1 MGLTQP
7 VWRLQQCTIMVQESM
22 FSTVLKLGKF
32 NILLTLLLFICYGST
47 VIIVTVSRVLTYCC
61 KPLFHLKV

>member
-1 MGLTQP
+1 MGLIQP

-32 NILLTLLLFICYGST
+32 NILLTLLLFYMLWFNCDHN
-47 VIIVTVSRVLTYCC
+47 YCF
-61 KPLFHLKV
+61 KGQVNLLL